1 MTYSAAIQWLYDL
14 QLFGAK
20 LGLENPRKLAELA
33 GNPQER
39 LRFIHVAGT
48 NGKGSTCAMLD
59 SVYRT
64 AGLKVGLFT
73 SPHLISFRERIRI
86 NGEMI
91 SEDGLIREVEG
102 MQALLKEFPGP
113 HHPTFFEVVVALAL
127 NWFARNECDLVI
139 WETGLGGRLDA
150 TNIVVPLA
158 SVITNVSLDHQQ
170 WLGETVIEIAREKA
184 GVIKP
189 GVPVFTAAE
198 DPDALAV
205 IRNAAEAAG
214 APFTP
219 TTGEPGAARQQPS
232 TDVRT
237 GQRTA
242 LQNPSLSGPHQR
254 LNAQLAATVVA
265 GLQDAIPVDATT
277 LATGLR
283 DARMDGRFQKIQ
295 SATGGT
301 LILDGAHNEAGVDA
315 LLATLTEQFP
325 TEAPTFVLGMLDD
338 KAWAGMCVRLARAAA
353 RIILAPVASARSADA
368 NALAKACREANPEIE
383 VTVSDTPASALEA
396 AADQPLVVATGSLH
410 YLGEVMEALGSD
422 VATEIDERALNE
434 YRAEGDN

>member
-1 MTYSAAIQWLYDL
+1 MTYPAAIQWLYDL

-20 LGLENPRKLAELA
+20 LGLENPRQLAELA

-59 SVYRT
+59 SVYRK

-73 SPHLISFRERIRI
+73 SPHLVSFRERIRI

-91 SEDGLIREVEG
+91 PEEALVREVEG
-102 MQALLKEFPGP
+102 MQALLKAFPGP
-113 HHPTFFEVVVALAL
+113 NHPTFFEVVVALAL

-150 TNIVVPLA
+150 TNIVIPLA

-184 GVIKP
+184 GIIKP
-189 GVPVFTAAE
+189 GVPAFTAAE
-198 DPDALAV
+198 DPDALEV
-205 IRNAAEAAG
+205 IRNAAKAAG
-214 APFTP
+214 APFT
-219 TTGEPGAARQQPS
+219 TTIGAPDNARHQPS
-232 TDVRT
+232 TDART
-237 GQRTA
+237 RQRAA
-242 LQNPSLSGPHQR
+242 LQNLSLPGPHQR
-254 LNAQLAATVVA
+254 LNAQLAATVVN
-265 GLQDAIPVDATT
+265 GLQDAIPVDAST

-283 DARMDGRFQKIQ
+283 DARMNGRFQKIQ

-301 LILDGAHNEAGVDA
+301 LILDGAHNEAGVEA
-315 LLATLTEQFP
+315 LLATLKEQFP
-325 TEAPTFVLGMLDD
+325 NESPTFVLGMLDD
-338 KAWAGMCVRLARAAA
+338 KAWAGMCVRLAKAAA
-353 RIILAPVASARSADA
+353 RIVLTPVASARSADA
-368 NALAKACREANPEIE
+368 SALAKACREANPGIE
-383 VTVSDTPASALEA
+383 VTVSDTPASSLKA

-410 YLGEVMEALGSD
+410 YLGEVLEALESD

-434 YRAEGDN
+434 YKAVENS